1 MFHPCFGYMCPSFV
15 LEPRFIRY
23 VPTAVGLS
31 AFIPVFLGPVTI
43 FSCLNAHC
51 FFLASRW
58 VSQNRWYVTVFQ
70 DPENDHFR
78 SSQPA
83 VNTKMAQTGPYP
95 NGVYLLLAFYSKK
108 T

>member
-1 MFHPCFGYMCPSFV
+1 MPIV
-15 LEPRFIRY
+15 
-23 VPTAVGLS
+23 
-31 AFIPVFLGPVTI
+31 
-43 FSCLNAHC
+43 

-83 VNTKMAQTGPYP
+83 VNTKMAQTGWHFIQRKHEQCW
-95 NGVYLLLAFYSKK
+95 AI
-108 T
+108 